1 MSFLSQCIFY
11 LISSV
16 INTVSDKVVSE
27 STVNA
32 GGIVLIGVALAMS
45 AVGFVA
51 FSKVEDRKR
60 RYLDIPLVFVGIA
73 LDILIAMLVPEIEI
87 VGTLFTLIPG
97 TCCLVR
103 EIKWLIDVLKKRR
116 KPQKKNAIV
125 LIAYILIEACLFSIN
140 FVDFEALKNKPT
152 AEEIDLVNSCYIY
165 TESYLTDFPTDEKT
179 VQEIAD
185 ITAKATEKGVFKRA
199 YGESDYFIKGDYN
212 ILHRVTEAKDYC
224 RKKDYADVVTL
235 RLKTLIALK
244 DYEGYTE
251 FFVKNCN
258 YLYMSGRFIYL
269 KSWKEDNYKLTEE
282 DFDAIILGYEKA
294 LALCDN
300 DNDRLDILTDI
311 CSFYDEYE
319 PDTKELEKYEKMRS
333 DILDTADLEEL
344 VYSSNDNIGYMS
356 EKLAVE

>member
-32 GGIVLIGVALAMS
+32 GGIILIGVALAMS

-73 LDILIAMLVPEIEI
+73 LDILIAMLVPELEI
-87 VGTLFTLIPG
+87 VGTLFALVPG

-125 LIAYILIEACLFSIN
+125 LIAYILIEACLFSLN
-140 FVDFEALKNKPT
+140 FVDFEVLKNKPT

-179 VQEIAD
+179 IQEIAD
-185 ITAKATEKGVFKRA
+185 TTAKVTEKGVFKRV

-212 ILHRVTEAKDYC
+212 LLYKLTAAKDAA
-224 RKKDYADVVTL
+224 RKQDYADVVAL

-244 DYEGYTE
+244 DYDAYTE
-251 FFVKNCN
+251 FFVENCGYLSIVEKNMYFDC
-258 YLYMSGRFIYL
+258 
-269 KSWKEDNYKLTEE
+269 WKNDNYKLTEE
-282 DFDAIILGYEKA
+282 DFDAIITGYDKA

-300 DNDRLDILTDI
+300 DYDRLDILTDI
-311 CSFYDEYE
+311 CSFYEEYE
-319 PDTKELEKYEKMRS
+319 PHNTEAEKYNKMRQA
-333 DILDTADLEEL
+333 IPVEVELDKMTGSPKDP
-344 VYSSNDNIGYMS
+344 IGYNS
-356 EKLAVE
+356 EKLAVA